1 MEWNRNFKKGN
12 FGIAKKMFST
22 LVTMVAIGKGHGN
35 DYLQFK
41 CTYKMDSIKY
51 ISIKLV
57 RKALKMCTYAD
68 PKLAL

>member
-1 MEWNRNFKKGN
+1 
-12 FGIAKKMFST
+12 MFST
-22 LVTMVAIGKGHGN
+22 LVTMVAIGKGHGD